1 MANTSKK
8 SKEKQVS
15 LATSAGVK
23 KKKAAAKKAKKKKV
37 PVGTTI
43 IRVLVAV
50 LTTLSLVFI
59 GVVVFGVVSSF
70 SSGGNAHNVNITSYD
85 TTPETAE
92 KKVSYFT
99 VGLLGADDSASMD
112 MVTLVCFD
120 KKAKSVNFLQ
130 MPVDTYMGNSGS
142 WAVSRLGNVWNN
154 PTPLT
159 WCETCRGRVFEP
171 EQKDGKHV
179 NCGTALTE
187 KTGSAVESLLAFFN
201 DQLSMPID
209 NYFLLPQETLVNMVN
224 LVGGID
230 VELETAMTVEG
241 VQYAAG
247 KRVLDGK
254 AALQYVTK
262 YDFNNTPAKDIA
274 RLNRQRK
281 VWTALLQRLS
291 AMDEK
296 ALYEKVISPIMAGG
310 APIRTN
316 TDATS
321 VAKMMAGVHNG
332 STENMTY
339 AQALSKLLVNFKK
352 IDLNNAKFYTMP
364 GKIAKVGT
372 ATYFGMD
379 REACLKLLQES
390 FNPHGL
396 ELKNEHLLINE
407 LTAKGAAVESN
418 AQTMQDLAVEQSS
431 ATTAAPTTTTQA
443 Q

>member
-407 LTAKGAAVESN
+407 LTAKGTAVESN